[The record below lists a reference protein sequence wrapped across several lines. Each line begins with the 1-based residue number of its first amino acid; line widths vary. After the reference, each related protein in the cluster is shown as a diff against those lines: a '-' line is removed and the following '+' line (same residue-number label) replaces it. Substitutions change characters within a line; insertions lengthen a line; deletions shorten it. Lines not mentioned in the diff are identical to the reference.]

1 MANFNF
7 VSQAT
12 DYMISQWGMIGTVG
26 DDIIASLVVNG
37 FAYWRHNLSNGS
49 HLALIRLFSLV
60 VRREEVFSGNVLLNN
75 FLSKVFIRAVE
86 QKGLG
91 NKAILAGDLDQL
103 VLAKRLLE
111 QALIYARYHAK
122 TLG

>member
-1 MANFNF
+1 MANFNY

-12 DYMISQWGMIGTVG
+12 DDVIRQWGMTLTVG
-26 DDIIASLVVNG
+26 GDIIASLVVNG
-37 FAYWRHNLSNGS
+37 FGYWRHNLSNGS

-60 VRREEVFSGNVLLNN
+60 VRRKEVFSGNVLLNN

-91 NKAILAGDLDQL
+91 NIALLAGDLDQL
-103 VLAKRLLE
+103 LLAKRLLE

-122 TLG
+122 ALE

>member
-60 VRREEVFSGNVLLNN
+60 VRREEVFSGNVLLND

-91 NKAILAGDLDQL
+91 NKAILAGDQSQL
-103 VLAKRLLE
+103 IHAKGLLE

-122 TLG
+122 ALE

>member
-111 QALIYARYHAK
+111 QTLIYARYHAK

>member
-111 QALIYARYHAK
+111 QTLIYARYHAK
-122 TLG
+122 ALE

>member
-60 VRREEVFSGNVLLNN
+60 VRREEVFSGNVLLND

-103 VLAKRLLE
+103 LLAKRLLE